1 MEKSVKK
8 TDKKPLGVVES
19 LSSGFELIW
28 QNPWIL
34 LVPISLDLFLW
45 LGPQINVKPLFQ
57 QALVLLDLSVPA
69 NTPAD
74 TMQNIEVLREI
85 LQTSGDSTNIFG
97 VLAAGMPS
105 VIGLQPPAAV
115 TARAMFVVSNSVV
128 LLGLIALFGLIGVL
142 IMSGYLEMT
151 ARPVRND
158 TDARTFPAR
167 WLRSFV
173 DLILL
178 AILVAVG
185 LFALMIPVTIVAGA
199 LSIASQ
205 GLGSFLLLGGTMLIF
220 WAMLYLAFAVPA
232 VFISR
237 ANAPQALFNSIS
249 VFRFDFW
256 PAIGLVFI
264 VYLVRSGFTFVW
276 QFFEDNTWGVV
287 FDVIANAFI
296 SSGLIAATMI
306 FYNDRIHWL
315 TVVREQR
322 QRMKAEGQQQ
332 KG

>member
-1 MEKSVKK
+1 MEKPVKK

-19 LSSGFELIW
+19 LTNGFELIW

-34 LVPISLDLFLW
+34 LIPIALDVFLW
-45 LGPQINVKPLFQ
+45 LGPQINAKPLFQ
-57 QALVLLDLSVPA
+57 QALVLLDLSVPD

-74 TMQNIEVLREI
+74 TMQNIEMLRDI
-85 LQTSGDSTNIFG
+85 LQTAGDSTNVLG

-105 VIGLQPPAAV
+105 VIGLQPPAAI
-115 TARAMFVVSNSVV
+115 TARAMFVVRDSAA
-128 LLGLIALFGLIGVL
+128 LFGLVALFGLIGVL
-142 IMSGYLEMT
+142 IMSGYLEMA
-151 ARPVRND
+151 ARPVRNE
-158 TDARTFPAR
+158 TDARTFLAR

-173 DLILL
+173 NLILL

-185 LFALMIPVTIVAGA
+185 LFALMIPVTIVAGV

-220 WAMLYLAFAVPA
+220 WAMLYLVFAVPA
-232 VFISR
+232 IFISR
-237 ANAPQALFNSIS
+237 ANAPRALFNSIS
-249 VFRFDFW
+249 IFRFDFW
-256 PAIGLVFI
+256 SAIGLVFI

-276 QFFEDNTWGVV
+276 QFFDDNTWGVV
-287 FDVIANAFI
+287 FNVIANAFV
-296 SSGLIAATMI
+296 SSGLIAAVMI
-306 FYNDRIHWL
+306 FYNDRMYWL
-315 TVVREQR
+315 TAVREQK